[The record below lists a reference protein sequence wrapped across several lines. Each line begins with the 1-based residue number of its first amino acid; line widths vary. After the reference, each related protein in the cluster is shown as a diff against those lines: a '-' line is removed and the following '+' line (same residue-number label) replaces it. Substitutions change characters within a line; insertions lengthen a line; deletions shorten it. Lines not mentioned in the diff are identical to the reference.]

1 MNAPDTSA
9 KSPAIA
15 RSSGEIRALLS
26 LGWPLFVSQ
35 LAVMAN
41 GIIDTAMAGQRSAAD
56 LAAVAIGSSIYY
68 IIYVG
73 LMGAMQAISPIAAQ
87 HYGAGRLHAVGETW
101 RQGQWMALILLI
113 PGAIALAF
121 PGPMLRLLGA
131 DPEVAAQSETYLRF
145 IALGLPAALWFR
157 AFTTFNAAVSR
168 PRIVMMIN
176 LAGPCLKVPLNL
188 VLLNGSQSA
197 LGLAGVPELG
207 GAGCGLSTA
216 LIAWAS
222 AGLGAL
228 LLSRDPFYQRFA
240 LQGWG
245 RPRKDALKEL
255 LLLGLPMGGTYLID
269 VSAFQLMTLLIAR
282 SGTEMTGASAIAGSL
297 AATTFM
303 LPLALGNATCVLC
316 AQHLGARS
324 LDRARNTAWLGL
336 KLALVLALIT
346 AVLIFLLRSPLARL
360 YTSDPGVASIAVG
373 LFGLV
378 AAYHVFDA
386 LQCVLA
392 FVLRA
397 WKIAVAPMVIFAGSL
412 WGVGVGGGWWL
423 AHGLGW
429 QAQGFWSAA
438 ALAVAVAA
446 GGLLV
451 LFLRQLS
458 AENVR
463 GSA

>member
-1 MNAPDTSA
+1 MKET
-9 KSPAIA
+9 
-15 RSSGEIRALLS
+15 RLHEVRALLS
-26 LGWPLFVSQ
+26 LGWPLFISQ

-56 LAAVAIGSSIYY
+56 LAAVAIGSSVYY
-68 IIYVG
+68 IVYVG

-87 HYGAGRLHAVGETW
+87 HYGAGRMHAVGDTW
-101 RQGQWMALILLI
+101 RQGQWMALILLV
-113 PGAIALAF
+113 PGAIVLAF
-121 PGPMLRLLGA
+121 PGPMLQWLGA
-131 DPEVAAQSETYLRF
+131 APEVAAGAEQYLRF
-145 IALGLPAALWFR
+145 IALGMPAALWFR

-168 PRIVMMIN
+168 PRIVMLIN
-176 LAGPCLKVPLNL
+176 LAGPVLKVALNL
-188 VLLNGSQSA
+188 VLLDGSQA
-197 LGLAGVPELG
+197 TLGIDGINALG

-216 LIAWAS
+216 LIAWSS
-222 AGLGAL
+222 AGLGL
-228 LLSRDPFYQRFA
+228 LLLRRDPFYQRFA

-245 RPRKDALKEL
+245 RPNRAALKEL

-316 AQHLGARS
+316 AQHLGAKS
-324 LDRARNTAWLGL
+324 PERARHTAWLGL
-336 KLALVLALIT
+336 SIALGFALLT
-346 AVLIFLLRSPLARL
+346 ALLIALLREPLAHL
-360 YTSDPGVASIAVG
+360 YTSDPAVAAIAVS
-373 LFGLV
+373 LFGIV

-392 FVLRA
+392 FILRA

-429 QAQGFWSAA
+429 QAQGFWFAA

-446 GGLLV
+446 AGLFAL
-451 LFLRQLS
+451 LLRHWS
-458 AENVR
+458 AESVR

>member
-1 MNAPDTSA
+1 MKVNRLS
-9 KSPAIA
+9 
-15 RSSGEIRALLS
+15 EIRALLS
-26 LGWPLFVSQ
+26 LGWPLFISQ

-56 LAAVAIGSSIYY
+56 LAAVAIGSSVYY
-68 IIYVG
+68 IVYVG
-73 LMGAMQAISPIAAQ
+73 LMGALQAISPIAAQ
-87 HYGAGRLHAVGETW
+87 HYGAGRMHAVGETW
-101 RQGQWMALILLI
+101 RQGQWMALVLLV
-113 PGAIALAF
+113 PGALALAF
-121 PGPMLRLLGA
+121 PGPMLRWLGA
-131 DPEVAAQSETYLRF
+131 APDVAAGAEQYLRF
-145 IALGLPAALWFR
+145 IALGMPAALWFR

-168 PRIVMMIN
+168 PRIVMLIN
-176 LAGPCLKVPLNL
+176 LAGPMLKVPLNL
-188 VLLNGSQSA
+188 VLLDGSQAA
-197 LGLAGVPELG
+197 LGLQGIGALG

-216 LIAWAS
+216 LIAWSS
-222 AGLGAL
+222 AGLGL
-228 LLSRDPFYQRFA
+228 LLLRRDPFYQRFA

-245 RPRKDALKEL
+245 RPNRAALKEL
-255 LLLGLPMGGTYLID
+255 MVLGLPMGGTYLID

-316 AQHLGARS
+316 AQHLGAQS
-324 LDRARNTAWLGL
+324 PARARHTAWLGL
-336 KLALVLALIT
+336 SIALGFALLT
-346 AVLIFLLRSPLARL
+346 ALLIGLLREPLAHL
-360 YTSDPGVASIAVG
+360 YTSDPAVAAIAIS
-373 LFGLV
+373 LFALV

-392 FVLRA
+392 FILRA

-429 QAQGFWSAA
+429 QARGFWFAA
-438 ALAVAVAA
+438 ALAVAFAA
-446 GGLLV
+446 TGLFV
-451 LFLRQLS
+451 LLLRHWS
-458 AENVR
+458 AENAR